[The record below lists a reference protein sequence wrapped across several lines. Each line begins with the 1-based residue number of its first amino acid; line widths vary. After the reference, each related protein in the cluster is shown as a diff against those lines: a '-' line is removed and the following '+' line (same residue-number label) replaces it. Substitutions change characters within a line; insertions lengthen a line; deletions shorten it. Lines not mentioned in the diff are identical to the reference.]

1 MKKVIIPIVIVCIL
15 FVGFIVSIPL
25 VNNNSAKNVE
35 EQLLEVPLPDNTEI
49 VESLSK
55 AGKLTGN
62 GNGMQYYGAILI
74 KSQCSREELSDYY
87 SEKLPNTLVKEQK
100 TQRIEFIEHEN
111 LTFETPITNNDNY
124 YIVYMYG
131 SGKKPFS
138 YLDIRGY

>member
-25 VNNNSAKNVE
+25 VNNNTAKNIE
-35 EQLLEVPLPDNTEI
+35 EQLLEVSLPDNTEI
-49 VESLSK
+49 VESISK

-74 KSQCSREELSDYY
+74 KSQCSGEELSAYY